1 MTLRQQVSWVRL
13 WFPGLILLSLLSAC
27 RSTEPTANASQGQ
40 GIPVKMETIRSS
52 VLEQSEEFNATLES
66 RQSVQLK
73 PRIEGQ
79 VARIFVRAGD
89 TVRAGE
95 VILQI
100 DPRKQAAATVGSA
113 SAAESAKAGV
123 SSAQAEVT
131 SAQAT
136 LESARAML
144 KTHQA
149 ERLARSADVKFNQQQ
164 YNRFAQLYK
173 AGGLSRQVLDQY
185 GNSLASARASLSAVD
200 ARIQAQQ
207 AEITAKAAEVA
218 AKQAD
223 VSSAQRG
230 VQQAQATTESQKV
243 ELQFFRITAPFAGV
257 VGDIPVKEGEFV
269 DTSTQLV
276 SVTQNNALEVNVSIP
291 TEKVKQMRIG
301 TQIELLNPQSQPVGS
316 GRVFMIAP
324 KVADDTQTVL
334 VKALVDNRNGALRA
348 DQQVQVRVIWER
360 SPGMMVPTTA
370 ISRVAGQDF
379 IFVAEKNGAAWIA
392 RQKPVK
398 LGMIRGNDQQVL
410 EGLQANEQ
418 VITTG
423 LLKISDGTPV
433 VNQADASQSNQK
445 L

>member
-1 MTLRQQVSWVRL
+1 MTLHQPVSWVRL
-13 WFPGLILLSLLSAC
+13 WLPRLLLLSLLSAC

-40 GIPVKMETIRSS
+40 GIPVKMETVRSS
-52 VLEQSEEFNATLES
+52 VIEQSEEFNATLES
-66 RQSVQLK
+66 RQSVELK

-89 TVRAGE
+89 TVKAGDP
-95 VILQI
+95 ILQI
-100 DPRKQAAATVGSA
+100 DPRKQAAATVGSTA
-113 SAAESAKAGV
+113 AAESAKAGM
-123 SSAQAEVT
+123 SSAQAEVA

-136 LESARAML
+136 LASARAML

-149 ERLARSADVKFNQQQ
+149 ERIARSADVRFNQQQ

-173 AGGLSRQVLDQY
+173 AGGISKQALDQY
-185 GNSLASARASLSAVD
+185 GNALESARAALSAVD

-207 AEITAKAAEVA
+207 AEISAKASEVV

-223 VSSAQRG
+223 VSGAQRG
-230 VQQAQATTESQKV
+230 YQQAQATSESQKV
-243 ELQFFRITAPFAGV
+243 ELQFFRVSAPFAGV
-257 VGDIPVKEGEFV
+257 VGEIPVKEGDFV
-269 DTSTQLV
+269 NTSTQLA
-276 SVTQNNALEVNVSIP
+276 SLTQNNALEVNVAIP

-301 TQIELLNPQSQPVGS
+301 TQIDLLNPQGQQVGS

-348 DQQVQVRVIWER
+348 DQQVRARVIWER

-370 ISRVAGQDF
+370 ISRIAGQDF

-392 RQKPVK
+392 KQKPVK
-398 LGMIRGNDQQVL
+398 LGIIRNNDQQIL
-410 EGLQANEQ
+410 EGVQPNEQ

-423 LLKISDGTPV
+423 LLKISDGTPI
-433 VNQADASQSNQK
+433 VNEAEASQSDKK